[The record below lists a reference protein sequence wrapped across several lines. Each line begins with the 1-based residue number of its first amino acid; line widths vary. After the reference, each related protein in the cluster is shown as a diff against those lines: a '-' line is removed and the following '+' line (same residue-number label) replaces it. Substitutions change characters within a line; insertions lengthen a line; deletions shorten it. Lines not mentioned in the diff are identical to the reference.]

1 MNNKFS
7 SIAVV
12 FFLIAIVSGCTKDV
26 SKLPTAP
33 EPGVKD
39 FPEQKTS
46 KLSAHIFIDRS
57 ESMAGYAM
65 PCGTCRD
72 KFKNYGVP
80 DSNYYKLL
88 HALPEAMLASGAYNG
103 ITYHVFSD
111 KIDNMSLYNFK
122 KVLKSNFYAGTT
134 SPIDEVIDD
143 PNVCKATNLTV
154 IITDLYQKES
164 YIEPLVHKVT
174 KGCIEKQYAIGVWA
188 IKSQFAGRLFDLD
201 LEDRSAA
208 YFTEGKKEGEYKA
221 FYLLIIGKH
230 RDVEAF
236 YENLSKSVQFL
247 NQNNSRFNII
257 SPYLEDTP
265 AVLNT
270 EKAPLKK
277 DLNCLKNSNYEIR
290 CNATAFTENSST
302 AWVKTTLNYFP
313 LKYSVPFKANGLTAE
328 VSKVEVYKGG
338 QYVDAP
344 QVKKDTATV
353 NVTSQADNTLA
364 IEIKNNLKELPEGIY
379 RYELYIRPTDNSY
392 QHPEWWSE
400 WSTEDPERDPRWK
413 TLHQRLFL
421 RSIWKASY
429 DYNRPAIGKFYYV
442 VGK

>member
-1 MNNKFS
+1 MK
-7 SIAVV
+7 IKIVLIV
-12 FFLIAIVSGCTKDV
+12 FLCIIFVGCTQDIGSLPDAPIPSVKDI
-26 SKLPTAP
+26 P
-33 EPGVKD
+33 EP
-39 FPEQKTS
+39 KTS
-46 KLSAHIFIDRS
+46 KLSAHIFIDSS

-65 PCGTCRD
+65 PCGTCMD

-88 HALPEAMLASGAYNG
+88 HALPEAMLTAGAYNG
-103 ITYHVFSD
+103 ISYHVFSSN
-111 KIDNMSLYNFK
+111 IENISLYNFK
-122 KVLKSNFYAGTT
+122 NTLRSNFYRGLT
-134 SPIDEVIDD
+134 SPIDEIID
-143 PNVCKATNLTV
+143 NQSVCKGTNLAV
-154 IITDLYQKES
+154 IITDMYQKES

-174 KGCIEKQYAIGVWA
+174 KRCIEKQYAIGVWA

-208 YFTEGKKEGEYKA
+208 YSTEGKKEDEYKP

-247 NQNNSRFNII
+247 NENNSRFNII

-265 AVLNT
+265 SVLNR
-270 EKAPLKK
+270 EKAPLKE
-277 DLNCLKNSNYEIR
+277 DINCLKNSKYEIR
-290 CNATAFTENSST
+290 CNATALTKNSST

-313 LKYSVPFKANGLTAE
+313 LEYSIPFMANGLTVD
-328 VSKVEVYKGG
+328 VSKVEVYKDG
-338 QYVDAP
+338 QYVDATP

-392 QHPEWWSE
+392 QHPEWWSG

-429 DYNRPAIGKFYYV
+429 DHNKPAIGKFYYV